1 MKQTQNKQKENFY
14 ISRVFEGDNCLYAH
28 TLTEY
33 QMKDMIHLLTDVG
46 VNMTGGLTFWFDVQI
61 QKKEK

>member
-1 MKQTQNKQKENFY
+1 MKQTQEKQKENFY
-14 ISRVFEGDNCLYAH
+14 ISRVFEGDKCLYAH
-28 TLTEY
+28 NVPEFQVT
-33 QMKDMIHLLTDVG
+33 DMVHLLTDVK

>member
-1 MKQTQNKQKENFY
+1 MKQTQEKQKENFY

-28 TLTEY
+28 HLTEY

>member
-1 MKQTQNKQKENFY
+1 MKQTQEKQNFY

-28 TLTEY
+28 HVPEY
-33 QMKDMIHLLTDVG
+33 ELYKMLHLMTDVRD
-46 VNMTGGLTFWFDVQI
+46 NETGGLTFWFDVQI